1 MSEETERGRKHENTE
16 SRMMGACGGHGA
28 WVVSKRPP
36 PCLPLQTVVR
46 MAMVALLLGKAKP
59 HLSYARRQHRG
70 GLCLV
75 ACCWVFFRRVSFPS

>member
-1 MSEETERGRKHENTE
+1 MSEETERGRKDENTE
-16 SRMMGACGGHGA
+16 PDDGACGGHGA

-36 PCLPLQTVVR
+36 LCLPLQTVVK

-59 HLSYARRQHRG
+59 HLSYAGRQHKV

-75 ACCWVFFRRVSFPS
+75 ACCWVFLCRVSFPS